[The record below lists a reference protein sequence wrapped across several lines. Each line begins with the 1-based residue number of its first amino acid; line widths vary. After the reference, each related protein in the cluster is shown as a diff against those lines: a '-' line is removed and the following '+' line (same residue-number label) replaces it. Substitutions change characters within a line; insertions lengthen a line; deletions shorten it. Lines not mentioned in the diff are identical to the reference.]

1 MNDNRFVWIALLPII
16 ILFATFM
23 VLPIVSGFVIATFD
37 YNPLR
42 GENSFIGL
50 SNFIKLSSDAIFLK
64 SLKNT
69 LTFVFVTVT
78 LNIIICLFLAS
89 LITSLRWGK
98 LRSLFRVLFFMPC
111 VAPLIASS
119 TVWRGIYSTKYGL
132 LNNFLENVLHIPA
145 VNWLG
150 NPELLIPSIILFT
163 LWADMG
169 YNIILF
175 SAGMEG
181 IPSDFYESSEIDG
194 SGTLTKFFFI
204 TLPLLGRTLS
214 FVVAMTI
221 ISHFQM
227 FAQFLVL
234 AGRTGGPNQSG
245 NVLTYY
251 IYKTAFQTKDMGY
264 ASAIALALFAIILI
278 VTIVQQ
284 RMSRVE
290 WGY

>member
-1 MNDNRFVWIALLPII
+1 MKNKWFVRIALLPIV
-16 ILFATFM
+16 ILFMIFM
-23 VLPIVSGFVIATFD
+23 VLPIISGFVIATFD

-42 GENSFIGL
+42 AENSFIGFY
-50 SNFIKLSSDAIFLK
+50 NFIKLFNDALFMK

-69 LTFVFVTVT
+69 LTFVFITVT
-78 LNIIICLFLAS
+78 LNIVICLFLAS
-89 LITSLRWGK
+89 LITSLRSKK
-98 LRSLFRVLFFMPC
+98 LRSLFRVIFFMPC
-111 VAPLIASS
+111 VAPLVASS
-119 TVWRGIYSTKYGL
+119 TVWRGIYSPKYGL
-132 LNNFLENVLHIPA
+132 LNNFMENVLHVPA
-145 VNWLG
+145 INWLG
-150 NPELLIPSIILFT
+150 TPEYLIPSIILFT
-163 LWADMG
+163 LWADIG
-169 YNIILF
+169 YNIILL

-181 IPSDFYESSEIDG
+181 IPSDFYESAEMDG
-194 SGTLTKFFFI
+194 SGTIKKFFFI

-227 FAQFLVL
+227 FAQFQVL
-234 AGRTGGPNQSG
+234 AGRNGGPNQSG

-264 ASAIALALFAIILI
+264 ASAIALALFAIIMI

-284 RMSRVE
+284 RLSRVD